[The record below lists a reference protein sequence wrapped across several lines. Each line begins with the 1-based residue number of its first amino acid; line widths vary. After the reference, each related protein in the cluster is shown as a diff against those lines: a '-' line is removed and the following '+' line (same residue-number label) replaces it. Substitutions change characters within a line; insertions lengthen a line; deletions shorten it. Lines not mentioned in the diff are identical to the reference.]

1 MQLNSK
7 WNRRSFFANVGA
19 IAGSVLSGS
28 IFSSSILAPQKL
40 YGGNRT
46 AGAGAPVSGFG
57 KTGNPYEE
65 LGVSTVINCE
75 GTMTMLGGS
84 LPHPEL
90 EAVMTMA
97 GRHFVSIP
105 ELEVAAGKRIAEMLK
120 LPDGYTALVTSGA
133 AAAIQSGLA
142 GILTGSNETLIRQL
156 PDLTGMKSE
165 VIIQKSH
172 RNPFDHQLR
181 STGIKLVEIET
192 HDQLRAAVNERT
204 AMMHFSNFANA
215 TGQIKVDEWV
225 KLAKEFNIPCMND
238 AAADTPPVSH
248 LWDYANMGFDLV
260 TFSGGKVIRG
270 PQCAGLLIGRK
281 DLVANALLNNSPHE
295 DTLGRSQKVG
305 KEEIVGM
312 VKALELFLA
321 EDHDALAQEWQNR
334 LEGIARE
341 LQKVPGVSTSFF
353 VPDIANHV
361 PHMSITWDTARISLT
376 PEQASKL
383 MRSSKPSI
391 VIGSGEERPG
401 LTMNSFM
408 LQPGEDKLV
417 AEQLSRLLRD
427 HAA

>member
-1 MQLNSK
+1 MRLNAR
-7 WNRRSFFANVGA
+7 WNRRSFLGSAGVMVSSVLAPGKLFSWNRG
-19 IAGSVLSGS
+19 IAG
-28 IFSSSILAPQKL
+28 ATTP
-40 YGGNRT
+40 
-46 AGAGAPVSGFG
+46 PSGFG
-57 KTGNPYEE
+57 HTGNPYDE
-65 LGVSTVINCE
+65 LGVTTVINCE
-75 GTMTMLGGS
+75 GTLTMLGGS

-90 EAVMTMA
+90 EAVMTLA

-105 ELEVAAGKRIAEMLK
+105 ELELAAGKRIAEMLK
-120 LPDGYTALVTSGA
+120 LPEDYTALVTSGA

-142 GILTGSNETLIRQL
+142 GILTGGNEALIRQL

-181 STGIKLVEIET
+181 STGIKLIEIET
-192 HDQLRAAVNERT
+192 VEQLRDAVNERT

-215 TGQIKVDEWV
+215 AGQIKVEEWV
-225 KLAKEFNIPCMND
+225 KLAKQYNLPSMND

-248 LWDYANMGFDLV
+248 LWDYTNMGYDLV
-260 TFSGGKVIRG
+260 TFSGGKAIRG

-321 EDHDALAQEWQNR
+321 EDHEALAKEWQDR
-334 LEGIARE
+334 LERISRE
-341 LQKVPGVSTSFF
+341 INKIPGVSTSFF

-361 PHMSITWDTARISLT
+361 PHMSITWDEARISLT
-376 PEQASKL
+376 PQQASKL
-383 MRSSKPSI
+383 LRSSKPSI
-391 VIGSGEERPG
+391 VMGTGEGRPG
-401 LTMNSFM
+401 LAMNSFM
-408 LQPGEDKLV
+408 LQPGEDKIV
-417 AEQLSRLLRD
+417 AEQLSRLLRE

>member
-1 MQLNSK
+1 MRLNSK
-7 WNRRSFFANVGA
+7 WNRRGFLGTVGA
-19 IAGSVLSGS
+19 LAGSVLSGS
-28 IFSSSILAPQKL
+28 IFSSSVLAPRKL
-40 YGGNRT
+40 SGRNRT
-46 AGAGAPVSGFG
+46 AGAGAPVSGLG

-65 LGVSTVINCE
+65 LGVATVINCE

-105 ELEVAAGKRIAEMLK
+105 ELEVAAGNRIAEMLK
-120 LPDGYTALVTSGA
+120 LPDGYTALVTLGA

-142 GILTGSNETLIRQL
+142 GILTGGNEALIRQL

-215 TGQIKVDEWV
+215 AGQIKVDEWV
-225 KLAKEFNIPCMND
+225 KLAKEFDIPCMND
-238 AAADTPPVSH
+238 AAADTPPISH
-248 LWDYANMGFDLV
+248 LWDYTNMGYDLV
-260 TFSGGKVIRG
+260 TFSGGKAIRG

-281 DLVANALLNNSPHE
+281 DMVANALLNNSPHE

-312 VKALELFLA
+312 VKALEVFLA
-321 EDHDALAQEWQNR
+321 EDHDALAKEWQDR
-334 LEGIARE
+334 LEGISRE
-341 LQKVPGVSTSFF
+341 IQKVSGVSTSFF

-361 PHMSITWDTARISLT
+361 PHMSITWDPARISLT
-376 PEQASKL
+376 PGQVSKL
-383 MRSSKPSI
+383 LRSSKPSI
-391 VIGSGEERPG
+391 VIGGGEERPG
-401 LTMNSFM
+401 LIMNSFM
-408 LQPGEDKLV
+408 LQPGEDKVV
-417 AEQLSRLLRD
+417 AEQLSRILRD
-427 HAA
+427 HSA